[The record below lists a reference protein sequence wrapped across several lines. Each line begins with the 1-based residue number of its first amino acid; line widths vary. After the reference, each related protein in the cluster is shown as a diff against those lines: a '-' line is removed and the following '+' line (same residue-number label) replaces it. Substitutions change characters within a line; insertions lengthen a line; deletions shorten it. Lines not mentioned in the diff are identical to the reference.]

1 MSDIDDFEPNLDDG
15 IDDLDTP
22 TDEPDD
28 NDVGKPSNDPSQDD
42 DDLDFSFDEPP
53 QADDDEIAKLRA
65 ENLALK
71 QEKAKWEQSYHDDT
85 PKLRAMPT
93 EADHDWDYE
102 SYQADMQ
109 AWLNERDEYHAMMAK
124 QENRY
129 AHINQN
135 YAQSRERIKA
145 KVADY
150 DEVEQLVASNLSD
163 EKQALLK
170 MAVGDVGRVVYALGK
185 SQGKLLELSKL
196 DEVAFIRELVLMEQ
210 KLQNRPKSN
219 KPAPK
224 DHELTG
230 VAGGGDERLAKL
242 EAEASR
248 TGDRTKV
255 QAYKRQLKAKQQS

>member
-1 MSDIDDFEPNLDDG
+1 MSIDDLEPNLDDD
-15 IDDLDTP
+15 IDDLDVP
-22 TDEPDD
+22 TEPDD
-28 NDVGKPSNDPSQDD
+28 DTGKQGDDGD
-42 DDLDFSFDEPP
+42 DDLDFSFDDPP
-53 QADDDEIAKLRA
+53 QADDDELAKLRA

-71 QEKAKWEQSYHDDT
+71 QEKAKWEQKNAPQLPQLRPR
-85 PKLRAMPT
+85 PKPI
-93 EADHDWDYE
+93 DFDWDDDDFN
-102 SYQADMQ
+102 ADLDK
-109 AWLNERDEYHAMMAK
+109 WLDEKAEYDKAMA
-124 QENRY
+124 ETGNRY
-129 AHINQN
+129 NVINQN

-210 KLQNRPKSN
+210 KLQNRPKTGN
-219 KPAPK
+219 RKPTPK
-224 DHELTG
+224 EHELTG
-230 VAGGGDERLAKL
+230 VAGGGDEHLAKL
-242 EAEASR
+242 EAEALR

>member
-1 MSDIDDFEPNLDDG
+1 MSEIDDFEPNLDDD

-22 TDEPDD
+22 TEPTDETGKQGDD
-28 NDVGKPSNDPSQDD
+28 DL

-53 QADDDEIAKLRA
+53 QADDDELAKLRA

-71 QEKAKWEQSYHDDT
+71 QEKAKWEQKNAPQLPQLRPRPKPIDYDWDDE
-85 PKLRAMPT
+85 AY
-93 EADHDWDYE
+93 EADLD
-102 SYQADMQ
+102 
-109 AWLNERDEYHAMMAK
+109 AWLDEKAEYEKAMA
-124 QENRY
+124 ETGNRY
-129 AHINQN
+129 NAINQN

-242 EAEASR
+242 EAEALR

-255 QAYKRQLKAKQQS
+255 LAYKKQLKAKQQA

>member
-22 TDEPDD
+22 TEPTDET
-28 NDVGKPSNDPSQDD
+28 GKQGD
-42 DDLDFSFDEPP
+42 DDLDDLNFSFDEPP

-145 KVADY
+145 KVSDY
-150 DEVEQLVASNLSD
+150 DEVESLVANNLSD

-196 DEVAFIRELVLMEQ
+196 DEVAFIREVVLMEQ
-210 KLQNRPKSN
+210 TLQNRPKSN

-230 VAGGGDERLAKL
+230 VAGGKGDSQLASL
-242 EAEASR
+242 EAEAER
-248 TGDRTKV
+248 TGDYTKLF
-255 QAYKRQLKAKQQS
+255 AYKRSKNL